1 MFKRNN
7 SLQCKSKAHL
17 SHIYMARGL
26 SPLSVCSV
34 RESNPRDRIQPQ
46 RYFALSRARSK
57 SLRNYILI
65 RLIALYNVGNYAKLN
80 PNKTCGHFCIV
91 RWLSNSDLLT
101 APTDSAITVH
111 TMCNIAVTL
120 SILIVCGSERKF
132 IKIEVELCENALS
145 FFFQSSPGPSV
156 VE

>member
-91 RWLSNSDLLT
+91 RWLGRGTFFWLKVYERVGILLVEVYEREGK
-101 APTDSAITVH
+101 SVIW
-111 TMCNIAVTL
+111 
-120 SILIVCGSERKF
+120 VCERGQRAKQMNF
-132 IKIEVELCENALS
+132 MAL
-145 FFFQSSPGPSV
+145 
-156 VE
+156 